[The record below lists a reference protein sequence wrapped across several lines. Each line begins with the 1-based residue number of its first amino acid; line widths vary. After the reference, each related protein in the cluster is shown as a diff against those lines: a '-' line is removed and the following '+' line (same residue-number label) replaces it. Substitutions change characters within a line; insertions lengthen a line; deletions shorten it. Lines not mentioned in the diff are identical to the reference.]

1 MTHVYKYWAIIGR
14 FQGQK
19 SRWEAHFPALE
30 SFVKPF
36 YSESAAR
43 HLGAYGSEIAITCYY
58 CSEPANGAAGQRE
71 HKQCSRGNQIQF
83 KATVLELSK
92 SC

>member
-1 MTHVYKYWAIIGR
+1 MG
-14 FQGQK
+14 
-19 SRWEAHFPALE
+19 
-30 SFVKPF
+30 
-36 YSESAAR
+36 SAFSSIRVICKAFLFGER
-43 HLGAYGSEIAITCYY
+43 GADLGAYGSEIAITCYY

-83 KATVLELSK
+83 KATVLEPSR